1 MLKESISKLCSTDEK
16 KLCQLEA
23 GNVLPLRVDA
33 RRVYR
38 DREKKN
44 IRGNLFEI
52 ESFSQ
57 REGEIVA
64 TAQVQV
70 LSVTNKQLS
79 PTTKKAMLV
88 SK

>member
-1 MLKESISKLCSTDEK
+1 M
-16 KLCQLEA
+16 QEA
-23 GNVLPLRVDA
+23 F
-33 RRVYR
+33 R
-38 DREKKN
+38 DREETN

-70 LSVTNKQLS
+70 LSVTTNQKNFS
-79 PTTKKAMLV
+79 KKNGDACV
-88 SK
+88 

>member
-1 MLKESISKLCSTDEK
+1 MHEGFI
-16 KLCQLEA
+16 
-23 GNVLPLRVDA
+23 
-33 RRVYR
+33 